1 MPGGGLNG
9 LVLRNIHRDLSPEQL
24 LVGWHEILA
33 IKHHRSEIPLFQGVA
48 LEGAEEV
55 EAPDMIGPSRDCDPE
70 EDGDRIRVSS
80 IIQAKHSVECARARD
95 ATIFEHPL

>member
-1 MPGGGLNG
+1 
-9 LVLRNIHRDLSPEQL
+9 
-24 LVGWHEILA
+24 
-33 IKHHRSEIPLFQGVA
+33 
-48 LEGAEEV
+48 
-55 EAPDMIGPSRDCDPE
+55 MIGPSRDCDPE